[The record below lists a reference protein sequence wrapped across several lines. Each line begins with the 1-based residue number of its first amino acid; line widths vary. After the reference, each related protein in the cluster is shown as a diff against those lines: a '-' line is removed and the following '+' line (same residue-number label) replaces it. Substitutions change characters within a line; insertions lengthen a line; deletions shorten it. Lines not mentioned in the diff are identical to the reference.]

1 MSECR
6 LSDLGKNFLGFGFL
20 NITHVGKFE
29 MEYMVLSLFYGFF
42 KIPGR
47 SLDLFSFLQS
57 KSLYFF
63 PGFRVPPIFYS
74 FLKTSC

>member
-29 MEYMVLSLFYGFF
+29 MQYMVLGLFLWIF
-42 KIPGR
+42 KYQGGLWIC
-47 SLDLFSFLQS
+47 FL
-57 KSLYFF
+57 LYR
-63 PGFRVPPIFYS
+63 G
-74 FLKTSC
+74 